1 MPGGLLCSGRCSERT
16 PHWCPVRSLQA
27 TDLSAQQ
34 CLLSAYEGTKHCVK
48 PFGASFLIFMTTLEI
63 GTILQM
69 GKLRHSNKRSPDANP
84 GSITQEQHFSAM
96 TSSPRSLSTVCACRA
111 RPEAQGL
118 PGAAPPPRGTT
129 VPGPRR
135 APCHSKRRRGEGGP
149 HTTVQRPCE
158 ELAPPPLR
166 RPWAHQ
172 PGPYLEVL
180 SNAFRRHRLGDHD
193 QVPLHGEPDQNL

>member
-34 CLLSAYEGTKHCVK
+34 CLLSAYEGIKHCVK

-96 TSSPRSLSTVCACRA
+96 TSSPRSPQHGVCVQSAARGPGPAGRSTASQRNHCPWSTAGSLPLQEETRGGGPTHDS
-111 RPEAQGL
+111 PEAL
-118 PGAAPPPRGTT
+118 
-129 VPGPRR
+129 
-135 APCHSKRRRGEGGP
+135 
-149 HTTVQRPCE
+149 
-158 ELAPPPLR
+158 
-166 RPWAHQ
+166 
-172 PGPYLEVL
+172 
-180 SNAFRRHRLGDHD
+180 
-193 QVPLHGEPDQNL
+193 